1 MSLFVV
7 AVAIALLTVPA
18 LAARSSM
25 GPTAR
30 VRTACLTA
38 VGGMGLLGFGTLLT
52 ASPLLLWWH
61 DEGEVSRLGLRHL
74 SPGGPL
80 AWTASGLICGLG
92 VSWIIGVAR
101 QSVAARRRASLPVW
115 AAVSVLHDDGAGV
128 EVRVAPSLEPL
139 AFAVPG
145 RDRHVVVSE
154 AVTRL
159 PDPERRAVLAH
170 EGAHLRLGHH
180 RHLLVLVAYERIWG
194 WVPGVPAVVRTHRRS
209 IEQWADADATH
220 VPQVDRQAILQARAR
235 LGSCNAMPDKE
246 PEASLGDL
254 ETGSSPRDLAAIT
267 VFVAGLLFAGAYTA
281 THTVGDLTAAIAAI
295 H

>member
-7 AVAIALLTVPA
+7 AVSIALLTVPA

-30 VRTACLTA
+30 VRTACLSA
-38 VGGMGLLGFGTLLT
+38 VGGMGLLGFGTLLS

-61 DEGEVSRLGLRHL
+61 DEGEMSGLGLRHL

-80 AWTASGLICGLG
+80 AWAASALICGLG
-92 VSWIIGVAR
+92 LSWIIGVANR
-101 QSVAARRRASLPVW
+101 SVTARRRASLPVW
-115 AAVSVLHDDGAGV
+115 AAVSILYDDGACG
-128 EVRVAPSLEPL
+128 EVRVAPSLEPV

-145 RDRHVVVSE
+145 KDRHVVISE
-154 AVTRL
+154 AVTQL

-170 EGAHLRLGHH
+170 EGAHLRLRHH
-180 RHLLVLVAYERIWG
+180 RHLLVLATYERVWG
-194 WVPGVPAVVRTHRRS
+194 WAPGVSAVVHAHRRS

-220 VPQVDRQAILQARAR
+220 VPHVDRQALLQARVR
-235 LGSCNAMPDKE
+235 LGSCNAIPAKE
-246 PEASLGDL
+246 PEAAHGEFEDD
-254 ETGSSPRDLAAIT
+254 SSPRDLAATT
-267 VFVAGLLFAGAYTA
+267 VFVAGLLVAGAYTA